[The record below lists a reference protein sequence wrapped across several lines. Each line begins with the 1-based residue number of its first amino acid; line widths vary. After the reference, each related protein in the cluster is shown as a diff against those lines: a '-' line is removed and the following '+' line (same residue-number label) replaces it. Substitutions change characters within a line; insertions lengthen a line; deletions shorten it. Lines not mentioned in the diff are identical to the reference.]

1 MSRYDGLTILS
12 SSRGKQYYQ
21 NVMYPDIPVS
31 SNDIYVITD
40 FLDRLDLIANDYY
53 NDATLWW
60 IISVANADFMSSDT
74 LFIPEGTQLRIPSD
88 VQSVIQAYNELNGIS

>member
-12 SSRGKQYYQ
+12 SSCGKQYYQ

-53 NDATLWW
+53 NDPTLYW
-60 IISVANADFMSSDT
+60 ILLVANADFMPSDS

>member
-1 MSRYDGLTILS
+1 MSRYDGVTILS

-53 NDATLWW
+53 NDSSLFWVIA
-60 IISVANADFMSSDT
+60 VANADFMPSDT

>member
-1 MSRYDGLTILS
+1 
-12 SSRGKQYYQ
+12 
-21 NVMYPDIPVS
+21 MYPDIPVS

-53 NDATLWW
+53 NDPTLYW
-60 IISVANADFMSSDT
+60 ILLVANADFMPSDS